1 MSQTLFDAAKYII
14 DKYNTMTTMKLHT
27 LLYCCQAKYL
37 ATHNTVLFDD
47 DFHAWR
53 HTPVNIDLFR
63 TYQGGP
69 MLIHFND
76 DRVFDWHADPTQL
89 SDAQCNIIDTVC
101 DALIPYSRVQLCSQ
115 IMVQPPFIDAL
126 ARTASSNY
134 RDGAI
139 IDTDLMRI
147 YYNDHPIINLPKLTD
162 WSDTNTPL

>member
-37 ATHNTVLFDD
+37 ATYSTVLFVDN
-47 DFHAWR
+47 FHAWR

-69 MLIHFND
+69 MLIHADD

-89 SDAQCNIIDTVC
+89 SDAQRNIIDTVC

-126 ARTASSNY
+126 ARTSSPNP
-134 RDGAI
+134 RDGGV
-139 IDTDLMRI
+139 IDTKMMCA
-147 YYNDHPIINLPKLTD
+147 YYHDHPIIDLSNLEER
-162 WSDTNTPL
+162 